1 MVKIDD
7 VAYEELFN
15 ILVYNSISDKLF
27 ESNSMLI
34 IILTEY
40 KILAKCS

>member
-1 MVKIDD
+1 VSFGIVKIDD

-15 ILVYNSISDKLF
+15 ILVYNSIRDKLF

-34 IILTEY
+34 IILTE
-40 KILAKCS
+40 